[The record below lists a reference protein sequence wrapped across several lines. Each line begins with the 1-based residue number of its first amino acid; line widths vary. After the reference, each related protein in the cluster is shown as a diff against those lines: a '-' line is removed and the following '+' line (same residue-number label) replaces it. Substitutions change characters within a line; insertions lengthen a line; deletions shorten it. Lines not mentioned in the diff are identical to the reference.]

1 MMKQSVF
8 ICDKQWKIQKIL
20 VHSLDIP
27 IQKGYYLTNLI
38 CDSNELTN
46 HEDLEAEKQSIV
58 MVKFHDINKKIPVI
72 ISTYAE
78 NFLIFLVHIENQN
91 DFTQFIESYLYY
103 LSWAEENLHTL
114 YHDDFYQI
122 QQINNQLIN
131 SQRALMKSNYQLQ
144 KVLKEIRQVNNTI
157 AILERDQLT
166 NLYRASAFY
175 YKAKKKMEEE
185 PEEKF
190 DIIVL
195 DISNFK
201 LVNEIFGRQSG
212 DRLLKNFALFMIGM
226 EDTELGV
233 LARIAADDFYLLMP
247 RKLHF
252 YDKLIREVERFFKNY
267 PLPVHLSAKIG
278 VYKVQNEKISVEQM
292 CDRARLALD
301 SIDKNSDNQIG
312 FYNEKLHESLI
323 LEHKILDSVQDALK
337 NHEFK
342 LYLQP
347 KVNMVTGEIIGAE
360 ALVRWIHP
368 EFGFIFPNKFIP
380 LLERENMVYDVDK
393 YIWEETCKILKLRKE
408 MGLKSVPISINVSR
422 GDFYEKDL
430 VEVLIHLIQK
440 YDLDTKLLHL
450 EIIERAY
457 VNDSENI
464 FVVLSRLRENG
475 FIVEMDDFGTG
486 ESSLAMLA
494 KMPVDYLKLERYF
507 LVLAQDNKRQL
518 EIIRL
523 IINLA
528 KTLEMDVIAEGVETN
543 EQASFLLSMGCQYAQ
558 GYLYGRPAPAGEFL
572 KGEKNGKE

>member
-1 MMKQSVF
+1 MMKQSVL
-8 ICDKQWKIQKIL
+8 ISDKEWKIQKIL
-20 VHSLDIP
+20 AHSLDIP
-27 IQKGYYLTNLI
+27 IEKDGYLTDLI
-38 CDSNELTN
+38 VNSSEVINNE
-46 HEDLEAEKQSIV
+46 DFKSEKQTI
-58 MVKFHDINKKIPVI
+58 MMLKFKDRDKRIPTI
-72 ISTYAE
+72 FCTYSE
-78 NFLIFLVHIENQN
+78 NFLIFLIHVENQQ
-91 DFTQFIESYLYY
+91 DFTDFIESYLSY

-131 SQRALMKSNYQLQ
+131 SQRALMKSNHQLQ
-144 KVLKEIRQVNNTI
+144 RVLKEIREVNNTI
-157 AILERDQLT
+157 AVLERDQLT

-175 YKAKKKMEEE
+175 YKAKKRMDEE
-185 PEEKF
+185 PEEEF

-212 DRLLKNFALFMIGM
+212 DRLLKSFALFMVGI

-247 RKLHF
+247 KRLHF
-252 YDKLIREVERFFKNY
+252 YDKLNQEVERFFKNY

-278 VYKVQNEKISVEQM
+278 VYRIQEEKISVEQM

-301 SIDKNSDNQIG
+301 SIDKNSDKRIG
-312 FYNEKLHESLI
+312 FYNDKLHENLI

-347 KVNMVTGEIIGAE
+347 KVNMITGEMIGAE
-360 ALVRWIHP
+360 ALVRWVHP
-368 EFGFIFPNKFIP
+368 ELGFVFPNKFIP
-380 LLERENMVYDVDK
+380 LLERENMIYDVDK
-393 YIWEETCKILKLRKE
+393 YIWEETCKVLKLRKE
-408 MGLKSVPISINVSR
+408 RGLKAIPISINVSR

-430 VEVLIHLIQK
+430 IDVLVQLVNK
-440 YDLDTKLLHL
+440 YDLNREQLHL

-457 VNDSENI
+457 VNDSEHI
-464 FVVLSRLRENG
+464 FVVLSELRKNG
-475 FIVEMDDFGTG
+475 FIIEMDDFGTG

-494 KMPVDYLKLERYF
+494 QMPVDYLKLERYF
-507 LVLAQDNKRQL
+507 LVAAEDNKRQL

-528 KTLEMDVIAEGVETN
+528 KTLEMNVIAEGVETD
-543 EQASFLLSMGCQYAQ
+543 EQAAVLLSMGCQCAQ
-558 GYLYGRPAPAGEFL
+558 GYLYGRPAPAQEFL
-572 KGEKNGKE
+572 NS

>member
-1 MMKQSVF
+1 MMKQSVL
-8 ICDKQWKIQKIL
+8 ISDKEWKIQKIL
-20 VHSLDIP
+20 AHSLDIP
-27 IQKGYYLTNLI
+27 IEKDSYLTDLI
-38 CDSNELTN
+38 VNPSEVINNE
-46 HEDLEAEKQSIV
+46 DFKSEKQTI
-58 MVKFHDINKKIPVI
+58 MMLKFKDRDKKIPTI
-72 ISTYAE
+72 FCTYSE
-78 NFLIFLVHIENQN
+78 NFLIFLVHVENQQ
-91 DFTQFIESYLYY
+91 DFTDFIESYLYY

-131 SQRALMKSNYQLQ
+131 SQRALMKSNHQLQ
-144 KVLKEIRQVNNTI
+144 RVLKEIREVNNTI
-157 AILERDQLT
+157 AVLERDQLT

-175 YKAKKKMEEE
+175 YKAKKRMDEE
-185 PEEKF
+185 PEEEF

-212 DRLLKNFALFMIGM
+212 DRLLKSFALFMVGI

-233 LARIAADDFYLLMP
+233 LARVAADDFYLLMP
-247 RKLHF
+247 KRLHF
-252 YDKLIREVERFFKNY
+252 YDKLNQEVERFFKNY

-278 VYKVQNEKISVEQM
+278 VYRIQEEKISVEQM

-301 SIDKNSDNQIG
+301 SIDKNSDKRIG
-312 FYNEKLHESLI
+312 FYNDKLHENLI

-347 KVNMVTGEIIGAE
+347 KVNMITGEMIGAE
-360 ALVRWIHP
+360 ALVRWVHP
-368 EFGFIFPNKFIP
+368 ELGFVFPNKFIP
-380 LLERENMVYDVDK
+380 LLERENMIYEVDK

-408 MGLKSVPISINVSR
+408 RGLKAIPISINVSR

-430 VEVLIHLIQK
+430 IDVLIQLVNK
-440 YDLDTKLLHL
+440 YDLNREQLHL

-457 VNDSENI
+457 VNDSEHI
-464 FVVLSRLRENG
+464 FVVLSELRKNG
-475 FIVEMDDFGTG
+475 FIIEMDDFGTG

-494 KMPVDYLKLERYF
+494 QMPVDYLKLERYF
-507 LVLAQDNKRQL
+507 LVAAEDNKRQL

-528 KTLEMDVIAEGVETN
+528 KTLEMNVIAEGVETD
-543 EQASFLLSMGCQYAQ
+543 EQAAVLLSMGCQCAQ
-558 GYLYGRPAPAGEFL
+558 GYLYGRPAPAQEFL
-572 KGEKNGKE
+572 NS

>member
-1 MMKQSVF
+1 MMKQSVL
-8 ICDKQWKIQKIL
+8 ISDKEWRIQKIL
-20 VHSLDIP
+20 AHSLDIP
-27 IQKGYYLTNLI
+27 IEKDSYLTDLI
-38 CDSNELTN
+38 VNPSEMINNE
-46 HEDLEAEKQSIV
+46 DFKSEKQTI
-58 MVKFHDINKKIPVI
+58 MMLKFKDRDKKIPTI
-72 ISTYAE
+72 FCTYSE
-78 NFLIFLVHIENQN
+78 NFLIFLVHVENQQ
-91 DFTQFIESYLYY
+91 DFTDFIESYLSY
-103 LSWAEENLHTL
+103 LSWADENLHTL

-144 KVLKEIRQVNNTI
+144 KVLKEIREVNNTI

-175 YKAKKKMEEE
+175 YKAKKRMDEE
-185 PEEKF
+185 PEEEF

-212 DRLLKNFALFMIGM
+212 DRLLQSFALFMVGI

-233 LARIAADDFYLLMP
+233 LARVAADDFYLLMP
-247 RKLHF
+247 KRLHF
-252 YDKLIREVERFFKNY
+252 YDKLSQEVERFFKNY

-278 VYKVQNEKISVEQM
+278 VYRIQEEKISVEQM

-301 SIDKNSDNQIG
+301 SIDKKSDKRIG
-312 FYNEKLHESLI
+312 FYNDKLHENLI
-323 LEHKILDSVQDALK
+323 LEHKILDSVQEALK

-347 KVNMVTGEIIGAE
+347 KVNMITGEMIGAE
-360 ALVRWIHP
+360 ALVRWVHP
-368 EFGFIFPNKFIP
+368 ELGFVFPNKFIP
-380 LLERENMVYDVDK
+380 LLERENMIYDVDK

-408 MGLKSVPISINVSR
+408 RGLKAIPISINVSR

-430 VEVLIHLIQK
+430 IDVLVQLVNK
-440 YDLDTKLLHL
+440 YDLNRDQLHL

-457 VNDSENI
+457 VNDSEHI
-464 FVVLSRLRENG
+464 FVVLSELRKNG
-475 FIVEMDDFGTG
+475 FIIEMDDFGTG

-494 KMPVDYLKLERYF
+494 QMPVDYLKLERYF
-507 LVLAQDNKRQL
+507 LVAAEDNKRQL

-528 KTLEMDVIAEGVETN
+528 KTLEMNVIAEGVETD
-543 EQASFLLSMGCQYAQ
+543 EQAAFLLSMGCQCAQ
-558 GYLYGRPAPAGEFL
+558 GYLYGKPEPAEEFL
-572 KGEKNGKE
+572 KN

>member
-1 MMKQSVF
+1 MMKQSVL
-8 ICDKQWKIQKIL
+8 ISDKEWKIQKIL
-20 VHSLDIP
+20 AHSLDIP
-27 IQKGYYLTNLI
+27 IEKDSYLTDLI
-38 CDSNELTN
+38 VNSSEVINNE
-46 HEDLEAEKQSIV
+46 DFKSEKQTI
-58 MVKFHDINKKIPVI
+58 MMLKFKDRDKKIPTI
-72 ISTYAE
+72 FCTYSE
-78 NFLIFLVHIENQN
+78 NFLIFLVHVENQQ
-91 DFTQFIESYLYY
+91 DFTDFIESYLYY

-131 SQRALMKSNYQLQ
+131 SQRALMKSNHQLQ
-144 KVLKEIRQVNNTI
+144 RVLKEIREVNNTI
-157 AILERDQLT
+157 AVLERDQLT

-175 YKAKKKMEEE
+175 YKAKKRMDEE
-185 PEEKF
+185 PEEEF

-212 DRLLKNFALFMIGM
+212 DRLLKSFALFMVGI

-233 LARIAADDFYLLMP
+233 LARVAADDFYLLMP
-247 RKLHF
+247 KRLHF
-252 YDKLIREVERFFKNY
+252 YDKLNQEVERFFKNY

-278 VYKVQNEKISVEQM
+278 VYRIQEEKISVEQM

-301 SIDKNSDNQIG
+301 SIDKNSDKRIG
-312 FYNEKLHESLI
+312 FYNDKLHENLI

-347 KVNMVTGEIIGAE
+347 KVNMITGEMIGAE
-360 ALVRWIHP
+360 ALVRWVHP
-368 EFGFIFPNKFIP
+368 ELGFVFPNKFIP
-380 LLERENMVYDVDK
+380 LLERENMIYEVDK

-408 MGLKSVPISINVSR
+408 RGLKAIPISINVSR

-430 VEVLIHLIQK
+430 IDVLIQLVNK
-440 YDLDTKLLHL
+440 YDLNREQLHL

-457 VNDSENI
+457 VNDSEHI
-464 FVVLSRLRENG
+464 FVVLSELRKNG
-475 FIVEMDDFGTG
+475 FIIEMDDFGTG

-494 KMPVDYLKLERYF
+494 QMPVDYLKLERYF
-507 LVLAQDNKRQL
+507 LVAAEDNKRQL

-528 KTLEMDVIAEGVETN
+528 KTLEMNVIAEGVETD
-543 EQASFLLSMGCQYAQ
+543 EQAAVLLSMGCQCAQ
-558 GYLYGRPAPAGEFL
+558 GYLYGRPAPAQEFL
-572 KGEKNGKE
+572 NS

>member
-1 MMKQSVF
+1 MMKQSVL
-8 ICDKQWKIQKIL
+8 ISDKEWKIQKIL
-20 VHSLDIP
+20 AHSLDIP
-27 IQKGYYLTNLI
+27 IEKDGYLTDLI
-38 CDSNELTN
+38 VNSSEVINNE
-46 HEDLEAEKQSIV
+46 DFKSEKQTI
-58 MVKFHDINKKIPVI
+58 MMLKFKDRDKRIPTI
-72 ISTYAE
+72 FCTYSE
-78 NFLIFLVHIENQN
+78 NFLIFLVHVENQQ
-91 DFTQFIESYLYY
+91 DFTDFIESYLSY

-131 SQRALMKSNYQLQ
+131 SQRALMKSNHQLQ
-144 KVLKEIRQVNNTI
+144 RVLKEIREVNNTI
-157 AILERDQLT
+157 AVLERDQLT

-175 YKAKKKMEEE
+175 YKAKKRMDEE
-185 PEEKF
+185 PEEEF

-212 DRLLKNFALFMIGM
+212 DRLLKSFALFMVGI

-247 RKLHF
+247 KRLHF
-252 YDKLIREVERFFKNY
+252 YDKLNQEVERFFKNY

-278 VYKVQNEKISVEQM
+278 VYRIQEEKISVEQM

-301 SIDKNSDNQIG
+301 SIDKNSDKRIG
-312 FYNEKLHESLI
+312 FYNDKLHENLI

-347 KVNMVTGEIIGAE
+347 KVNMITGEMIGAE
-360 ALVRWIHP
+360 ALVRWVHP
-368 EFGFIFPNKFIP
+368 ELGFVFPNKFIP
-380 LLERENMVYDVDK
+380 LLERENMIYDVDK
-393 YIWEETCKILKLRKE
+393 YIWEETCKVLKLRKE
-408 MGLKSVPISINVSR
+408 RGLKAIPISINVSR

-430 VEVLIHLIQK
+430 IDVLVQLVNK
-440 YDLDTKLLHL
+440 YDLNREQLHL

-457 VNDSENI
+457 VNDSEHI
-464 FVVLSRLRENG
+464 FVVLSELRKNG
-475 FIVEMDDFGTG
+475 FIIEMDDFGTG

-494 KMPVDYLKLERYF
+494 QMPVDYLKLERYF
-507 LVLAQDNKRQL
+507 LVAAEDNKRQL

-528 KTLEMDVIAEGVETN
+528 KTLEMNVIAEGVETD
-543 EQASFLLSMGCQYAQ
+543 EQAAVLLSMGCQCAQ
-558 GYLYGRPAPAGEFL
+558 GYLYGRPAPAQEFL
-572 KGEKNGKE
+572 NS

>member
-1 MMKQSVF
+1 MMKQSVL
-8 ICDKQWKIQKIL
+8 ISDKEWKIQKIL
-20 VHSLDIP
+20 AHSLDIP
-27 IQKGYYLTNLI
+27 IEKDGYLTDLI
-38 CDSNELTN
+38 VNSSELINNEDF
-46 HEDLEAEKQSIV
+46 ESEKQTI
-58 MVKFHDINKKIPVI
+58 MMLKFKDRDKKIPTI
-72 ISTYAE
+72 FCTYSE
-78 NFLIFLVHIENQN
+78 NFLIFLVHVENQQ
-91 DFTQFIESYLYY
+91 DFTDFIESYLSY

-131 SQRALMKSNYQLQ
+131 SQRALMKSNHQLQ
-144 KVLKEIRQVNNTI
+144 RVLKEIREVNNTI
-157 AILERDQLT
+157 AVLERDQLT

-175 YKAKKKMEEE
+175 YKAKKRMDEE
-185 PEEKF
+185 PDEEF

-212 DRLLKNFALFMIGM
+212 DRLLKSFALFMIGI

-233 LARIAADDFYLLMP
+233 LARVAADDFYLLMP
-247 RKLHF
+247 KQLHF
-252 YDKLIREVERFFKNY
+252 YDKLNQEVERFFKNY

-278 VYKVQNEKISVEQM
+278 VYRIQDEKISVEQM

-301 SIDKNSDNQIG
+301 SIDKNSDKRIG
-312 FYNEKLHESLI
+312 FYNDKLHENLI

-347 KVNMVTGEIIGAE
+347 KVNMITGEMIGAE
-360 ALVRWIHP
+360 ALVRWVHP
-368 EFGFIFPNKFIP
+368 ELGFVFPNKFIP
-380 LLERENMVYDVDK
+380 LLERENMIYEVDK

-408 MGLKSVPISINVSR
+408 RGLKAIPISINVSR

-430 VEVLIHLIQK
+430 IDVLVQLVNK
-440 YDLDTKLLHL
+440 YDLNREQLHL

-457 VNDSENI
+457 VNDSEHI
-464 FVVLSRLRENG
+464 FVVLSELRKNG
-475 FIVEMDDFGTG
+475 FIIEMDDFGTG

-494 KMPVDYLKLERYF
+494 QMPVDYLKLERYF
-507 LVLAQDNKRQL
+507 LVAAEDNKRQL

-528 KTLEMDVIAEGVETN
+528 KTLEMNVIAEGVETD
-543 EQASFLLSMGCQYAQ
+543 EQAAVLLSMGCQCAQ
-558 GYLYGRPAPAGEFL
+558 GYLYGRPAPAQEFL
-572 KGEKNGKE
+572 NS

>member
-201 LVNEIFGRQSG
+201 LVNE
-212 DRLLKNFALFMIGM
+212 M
-226 EDTELGV
+226 T
-233 LARIAADDFYLLMP
+233 
-247 RKLHF
+247 
-252 YDKLIREVERFFKNY
+252 
-267 PLPVHLSAKIG
+267 
-278 VYKVQNEKISVEQM
+278 
-292 CDRARLALD
+292 
-301 SIDKNSDNQIG
+301 
-312 FYNEKLHESLI
+312 
-323 LEHKILDSVQDALK
+323 
-337 NHEFK
+337 
-342 LYLQP
+342 
-347 KVNMVTGEIIGAE
+347 
-360 ALVRWIHP
+360 
-368 EFGFIFPNKFIP
+368 
-380 LLERENMVYDVDK
+380 
-393 YIWEETCKILKLRKE
+393 
-408 MGLKSVPISINVSR
+408 
-422 GDFYEKDL
+422 
-430 VEVLIHLIQK
+430 
-440 YDLDTKLLHL
+440 
-450 EIIERAY
+450 AY
-457 VNDSENI
+457 
-464 FVVLSRLRENG
+464 
-475 FIVEMDDFGTG
+475 
-486 ESSLAMLA
+486 
-494 KMPVDYLKLERYF
+494 
-507 LVLAQDNKRQL
+507 
-518 EIIRL
+518 
-523 IINLA
+523 
-528 KTLEMDVIAEGVETN
+528 
-543 EQASFLLSMGCQYAQ
+543 
-558 GYLYGRPAPAGEFL
+558 
-572 KGEKNGKE
+572 